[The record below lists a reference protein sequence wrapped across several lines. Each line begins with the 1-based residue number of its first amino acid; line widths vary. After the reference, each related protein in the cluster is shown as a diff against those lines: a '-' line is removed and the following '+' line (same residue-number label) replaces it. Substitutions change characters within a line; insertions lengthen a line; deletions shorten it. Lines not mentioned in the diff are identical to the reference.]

1 MKKIISLLLACMC
14 CMIFAVTAF
23 AANPQIVVSEVTAE
37 RGDEIV
43 ITVSVKNNPGVS
55 SMKLEVKYD
64 TDVLEYK
71 SSAISNNFGGVPATS
86 ESNGKVQLNW
96 MLFGSDSTTN
106 GVFAEIKFKVKDNA
120 IGEKSAVEVSYNPE
134 DVCDKNMDNVA
145 FETVNG
151 GVTVNVPC
159 QHTDTK
165 IINAKEATCCENGY
179 TGDTYCNECKTII
192 AKGSETAKNPDNHV
206 GGTEVKGAK
215 EATCAEKGYT
225 GDTYCKGCGAVIAK
239 GSKITKD
246 ADNHVGGT
254 EVKGAKE
261 ATCAE
266 KGYTG
271 DTHCK
276 GCGAVV
282 AKGSETAKD
291 ADNHVGGTEV
301 KGAKEATCTE
311 KGYTGDTHCKGC
323 GAKLESGEEIAMLDH
338 KGGKATCAEK
348 AKCEVCGNEY
358 GEIDADAHTLKY
370 ETVKEPTCT
379 EKGERKITCEN
390 GCGYEESEDID
401 ALDHDWGEWKTVKE
415 ATTEEKGLEEREC
428 ERCGEK
434 ESRET
439 EKLDKPTNPSRPS
452 KPSKPDNDNDT
463 DEEDEAN
470 PNTGAAVKY
479 GSVLGAVAIV
489 AVAAFAAKRR
499 K

>member
-1 MKKIISLLLACMC
+1 MKKIIAVLLTLILTLGMST
-14 CMIFAVTAF
+14 IVAF
-23 AANPQIVVSEVTAE
+23 GAEKPTIEVSSVEGG
-37 RGDEIV
+37 RGDE
-43 ITVSVKNNPGVS
+43 VSVTVTLKNNPGIEGVTLGFEYDDTVLQLVEIKENKDLFPGTWMKKTGVTWAS
-55 SMKLEVKYD
+55 SSGDNTNNGIFLTLVFKISDNAEKGKTNVTVVYD
-64 TDVLEYK
+64 EGD
-71 SSAISNNFGGVPATS
+71 ISNA
-86 ESNGKVQLNW
+86 
-96 MLFGSDSTTN
+96 
-106 GVFAEIKFKVKDNA
+106 
-120 IGEKSAVEVSYNPE
+120 
-134 DVCDKNMDNVA
+134 NMDD
-145 FETVNG
+145 VNFDVVPG

-159 QHTDTK
+159 QHADTK

-192 AKGSETAKNPDNHV
+192 AKGSEIAKDADNHV

-225 GDTYCKGCGAVIAK
+225 GDTYCKGCGAVVAK
-239 GSKITKD
+239 GSEITKD

-282 AKGSETAKD
+282 AKGSEIAKD

-301 KGAKEATCTE
+301 KGEKEATCTE

-323 GAKLESGEEIAMLDH
+323 GVKLESGEEIAMLDH

-401 ALDHDWGEWKTVKE
+401 ALDHDWGEWKTIKE

-439 EKLDKPTNPSRPS
+439 EKLDRPTNPSRPS
-452 KPSKPDNDNDT
+452 KPSKPDDST
-463 DEEDEAN
+463 DKENEAN

-479 GSVLGAVAIV
+479 GSVLGAVVIV
-489 AVAAFAAKRR
+489 AIAAFAAKRR

>member
-1 MKKIISLLLACMC
+1 MKKILTILLAAIMV
-14 CMIFAVTAF
+14 FAMGVTAF
-23 AANPQIVVSEVTAE
+23 ATEDPTIRVSTVSGTVKP
-37 RGDEIV
+37 GDEITV
-43 ITVSVKNNPGVS
+43 IVSIENNPGFFAITLPIEYDKE
-55 SMKLEVKYD
+55 KLEKVSFEGTGDLTWTIETQALGENKAMENY
-64 TDVLEYK
+64 T
-71 SSAISNNFGGVPATS
+71 G
-86 ESNGKVQLNW
+86 NG
-96 MLFGSDSTTN
+96 
-106 GVFAEIKFKVKDNA
+106 EILILKFKVKEDALSGNA
-120 IGEKSAVEVSYNPE
+120 IVTIGKVKAATFDGNKV
-134 DVCDKNMDNVA
+134 D
-145 FETVNG
+145 FTVVPG

-165 IINAKEATCCENGY
+165 IINAKEATCCEKGY

-192 AKGSETAKNPDNHV
+192 AKGSEIAKDADNHV

-239 GSKITKD
+239 GSEIAKD

-282 AKGSETAKD
+282 AKGSEIAKD

-301 KGAKEATCTE
+301 RGAKEATCTE

-358 GEIDADAHTLKY
+358 GEIDANAHTLKY

-401 ALDHDWGEWKTVKE
+401 ALDHDWGEWETIKE

-439 EKLDKPTNPSRPS
+439 EKLDKPTKPSKPS
-452 KPSKPDNDNDT
+452 KPSKPDDNT
-463 DEEDEAN
+463 DKENEAN

-489 AVAAFAAKRR
+489 AAAAIVVKR
-499 K
+499 KK